1 MFGSSRGH
9 DSGLRR
15 ETEVSETPPL
25 AWTQPTHNMPRSQ
38 RRGLWRAGLCN
49 TVQLRKT
56 SPFCREMGREPT
68 NMATSMEPG
77 SCSPDRNNL
86 NSGPRL
92 PPTKPVELSLRRE
105 FQSLPT
111 AEFPAI
117 QTEEIVEETMTLR
130 EKSTER
136 KLRVRT
142 LPAFSAVI
150 LGQLIYLLL
159 CFVCL
164 FVFSSPW

>member
-15 ETEVSETPPL
+15 ETEVSETPLL

-49 TVQLRKT
+49 TVQPEEDLSILQGNGERT
-56 SPFCREMGREPT
+56 DSS
-68 NMATSMEPG
+68 MATSMEPG

-92 PPTKPVELSLRRE
+92 PPTKPVELSRGKNSSHCL
-105 FQSLPT
+105 QLNSLPSRQK
-111 AEFPAI
+111 ESWKRP
-117 QTEEIVEETMTLR
+117 
-130 EKSTER
+130 
-136 KLRVRT
+136 
-142 LPAFSAVI
+142 
-150 LGQLIYLLL
+150 
-159 CFVCL
+159 
-164 FVFSSPW
+164 